1 MSGTMLVARILFS
14 LLFLASGFGHL
25 AQTDAMT
32 GYAQSK
38 GIPSARAAVLVSGA
52 LLVVGALSVLLG
64 VYGDLGALV
73 LAATLVPITAGM
85 HRFWELEDP
94 MARQTE
100 QVMFMKNV
108 ALIGGALAIFV
119 VYGLLGD
126 ALDFTLTDSVFTL
139 TP

>member
-14 LLFLASGFGHL
+14 LLFLGSGFGHF
-25 AQTDAMT
+25 AQSDAMA

-38 GIPSARAAVLVSGA
+38 GIPQARAAVLLSGA

-73 LAATLVPITAGM
+73 LAVTLVPITFGM
-85 HRFWELEDP
+85 HRFWEIEDP

-100 QVMFMKNV
+100 QIMFMKNI

-126 ALDFTLTDSVFTL
+126 ALDFTITDSVFTL
-139 TP
+139 EP